1 MISTEHA
8 AILDQLYTK
17 KINETEQRLSS
28 NKQFVSNRP
37 EEVDLPDA
45 EMGQVCLRFAPE
57 PSSYLHIGHSKAALM
72 NQYFAQWYNEKVIVR
87 FDDTNPAKESNEFV
101 DNLLIDIKTLG
112 ISYEKV
118 TYTSDY
124 FQQLIKWRKS

>member
-1 MISTEHA
+1 ME
-8 AILDQLYTK
+8 K
-17 KINETEQRLSS
+17 
-28 NKQFVSNRP
+28 
-37 EEVDLPDA
+37 
-45 EMGQVCLRFAPE
+45 VCLRFAPK

-72 NQYFAQWYNEKVIVR
+72 KQYFAQRYNGNVIVR
-87 FDDTNPAKESNEFV
+87 FDDTNHAKERNLFV

-124 FQQLIKWRKS
+124 FQQLIEMAEMLIKQGKAYVDDIGN